1 MTKLNWRGFP
11 EGNGYFDELPMLQR
25 KMIERMTI
33 AAFEEYVRGDTF
45 GHEGSYTVEN
55 IECRSRSGFIPHSH
69 NRGGVDVQGYTDLNG
84 IQGSGYFPRNK
95 DAADKI
101 QGLIDSSLQYAA
113 ESFFEKHQAVFE
125 KYNLTVADAYYHRIE
140 EIENSPNPDFEG
152 LTNEIQDYENEHLSG
167 DYSSVMYQI
176 RVMYHGKDASGVHSL
191 SVFASISASDAPYHR
206 SSDVVSEQLI
216 TWKTGKGLKTKL
228 AKALRKACEGAF

>member
-1 MTKLNWRGFP
+1 MTKLNWHGFP
-11 EGNGYFDELPMLQR
+11 EGNGYFNELPALQR
-25 KMIERMTI
+25 KMIERMTV
-33 AAFEEYVRGDTF
+33 AAFEEYVRDTF
-45 GHEGSYTVEN
+45 GQEGSYT
-55 IECRSRSGFIPHSH
+55 IKSLECRSRDGFIPHSH
-69 NRGGVDVQGYTDLNG
+69 NKGGVEVIGFTDLQC
-84 IQGSGYFPRNK
+84 IQGSGYFPVNK
-95 DAADKI
+95 EARDKI
-101 QGLIDSSLQYAA
+101 QGLIDSNLQYAA
-113 ESFFEKHQAVFE
+113 ESFFEKHQALFE

-140 EIENSPNPDFEG
+140 EIENSPNPEFDG
-152 LTNEIQDYENEHLSG
+152 LTNEIMEYENEHLSG

-206 SSDVVSEQLI
+206 SSDVLAEQRI